1 MFFPK
6 TMINSNYEKILEKIA
21 RISDLDKIEIEK
33 RVEAKKSKLSGL
45 ISKEGA
51 ALIVASELGISFE
64 NEKLKINELIPGM
77 RRVNVLG
84 KVLNISPVRTFKTK
98 GGDESKVVNFW
109 IADDSS
115 NVRAVLWD
123 TNHVA
128 LIEEG
133 KIKEGVVVEINNAS
147 MRDNELHLGNFS
159 EIKISQENIEE
170 VVSEKVLREKKISE
184 FVRGEGVKV
193 RAFVVQ
199 VFEPRFFNVCP
210 ECKKKVDKEGDIF
223 ICSAHKKVLPE
234 KRAILNFVIDDGTNS
249 IRAVLFNEAHA
260 NLGFEDFENS
270 EKIASLKQELLGKEM
285 FFSGNV
291 RLNSF
296 FNNLELIVDSVK
308 EIDLDEIIKILE
320 N

>member
-1 MFFPK
+1 
-6 TMINSNYEKILEKIA
+6 MINSNYEKILEKIA
-21 RISDLDKIEIEK
+21 RISDLGKEEIEK

-77 RRVNVLG
+77 RRVNVIG

-98 GGDESKVVNFW
+98 SGDESKVVNFW

-115 NVRAVLWD
+115 NVKVVLWD

-128 LIEEG
+128 QVEEG

-147 MRDNELHLGNFS
+147 MRDNELHLSNFS
-159 EIKISQENIEE
+159 EIKISSE
-170 VVSEKVLREKKISE
+170 VIVDAVSEKVLREKKISE
-184 FVRGEGVKV
+184 FAKGEGVRV
-193 RAFVVQ
+193 RAFIVQ
-199 VFEPRFFNVCP
+199 IFEPRFFNVCS

-223 ICSAHKKVLPE
+223 ICPTHKKVLPE
-234 KRAILNFVIDDGTNS
+234 KRAIVNFVIDDGTDS
-249 IRAVLFNEAHA
+249 IRTVLFNDAQA
-260 NLGFEDFENS
+260 SVGFTDFENS
-270 EKIASLKQELLGKEM
+270 DKIANLKQELLGKEM
-285 FFSGNV
+285 VFSGNV

-296 FNNLELIVDSVK
+296 FNNLELIVENAK
-308 EIDLDEIIKILE
+308 EIDLNETIKILE